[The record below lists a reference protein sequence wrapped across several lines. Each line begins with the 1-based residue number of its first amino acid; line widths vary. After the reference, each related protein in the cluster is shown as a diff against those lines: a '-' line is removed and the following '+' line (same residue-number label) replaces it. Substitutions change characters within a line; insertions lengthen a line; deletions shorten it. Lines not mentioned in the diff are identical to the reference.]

1 MFTDS
6 RRDQRQKES
15 KTMNNNNSMY
25 MNLGTGSVDTMENWE
40 ADSVNFCTEET
51 NAKDQLKSL
60 VEVVLDADGGWVE
73 V

>member
-1 MFTDS
+1 
-6 RRDQRQKES
+6 
-15 KTMNNNNSMY
+15 MNNNNSMY

-40 ADSVNFCTEET
+40 ADSLNFCTEET
-51 NAKDQLKSL
+51 SAKDQLKSL